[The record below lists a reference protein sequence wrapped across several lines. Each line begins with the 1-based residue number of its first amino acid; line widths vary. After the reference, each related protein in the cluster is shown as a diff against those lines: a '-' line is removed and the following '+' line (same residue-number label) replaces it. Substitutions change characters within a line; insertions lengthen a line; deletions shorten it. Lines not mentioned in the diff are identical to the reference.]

1 MGRISELNSVDGN
14 SFDVL
19 IVGAGVAGCAMAR
32 ALSQHPNKPRIAVLE
47 RSLAEPVRIVGEL
60 LQPGGLRALAALG
73 METCVDNIDA
83 ARCRGYCVVDVSAG
97 RQVFIPYGDARGEGR
112 SFHHGRFIQ
121 NLRGAAKSSAGVE
134 LIEGTVTELVENSS
148 TRRVLGCKATTTR
161 TGKKSETFIA
171 PLVIIADG
179 CASNFRSKVLNEVHT
194 VTKSHFVGSIL
205 KHARLPIPGCGT
217 VCLIPGSGPVLMY
230 QIADKDD
237 ETRILIDVRDP
248 LPKDLPTH
256 ITLNIL
262 PHLPAQL
269 QQPLRDALAEGGL
282 RRMPNVFLAPTPQP
296 HREGVFLLGDSWNMR
311 HPLTGGGMT
320 VALTDIVMLQS
331 LLRDVDLGDWDS
343 VESALQSWFWRR
355 KPLAAT
361 INVLSV
367 ALYDLFG
374 AESEDLAVLRTGCF
388 KYFELGGDCVEGPV
402 SLLAGTNPSFW
413 TLFSHF
419 FKVAFYSLWVLWT
432 HPVAGPDG
440 GKPRRPSPLEWPFL
454 LWRSISVVS

>member
-1 MGRISELNSVDGN
+1 
-14 SFDVL
+14 
-19 IVGAGVAGCAMAR
+19 
-32 ALSQHPNKPRIAVLE
+32 
-47 RSLAEPVRIVGEL
+47 
-60 LQPGGLRALAALG
+60 
-73 METCVDNIDA
+73 
-83 ARCRGYCVVDVSAG
+83 
-97 RQVFIPYGDARGEGR
+97 
-112 SFHHGRFIQ
+112 
-121 NLRGAAKSSAGVE
+121 
-134 LIEGTVTELVENSS
+134 
-148 TRRVLGCKATTTR
+148 
-161 TGKKSETFIA
+161 
-171 PLVIIADG
+171 
-179 CASNFRSKVLNEVHT
+179 
-194 VTKSHFVGSIL
+194 
-205 KHARLPIPGCGT
+205 
-217 VCLIPGSGPVLMY
+217 
-230 QIADKDD
+230 
-237 ETRILIDVRDP
+237 
-248 LPKDLPTH
+248 
-256 ITLNIL
+256 
-262 PHLPAQL
+262 
-269 QQPLRDALAEGGL
+269 
-282 RRMPNVFLAPTPQP
+282 
-296 HREGVFLLGDSWNMR
+296 
-311 HPLTGGGMT
+311 MT